1 MKMNPDQ
8 KRHLATILRMI
19 EKNLSQKEQL
29 LRSGG
34 EKGILYEIVD
44 PLREEQRQALLAHIA
59 MLRDGIAQIKERFG
73 LAVERSNLQRMI
85 AGEFNIL
92 WVWLQE
98 TKAKKLKRYGVV
110 GPELEQELDPLLT
123 GMAELVDAVLKTLVL
138 CQSDFEG
145 FQSVMPAQAGIQEFQ
160 AESVG

>member
-1 MKMNPDQ
+1 MKMNLDQ
-8 KRHLATILRMI
+8 KRHLATILGMV

-44 PLREEQRQALLAHIA
+44 PLREEQRQALLAQVA
-59 MLRDGIAQIKERFG
+59 MLRDGIAQVKEQFG
-73 LAVERSNLQRMI
+73 LAVERINLQRMI

-98 TKAKKLKRYGVV
+98 ATTKKLRRYGAVD
-110 GPELEQELDPLLT
+110 EDLQYRLDPLLEK
-123 GMAELVDAVLKTLVL
+123 MAGLIETVLQTL
-138 CQSDFEG
+138 
-145 FQSVMPAQAGIQEFQ
+145 
-160 AESVG
+160 AET